1 MTEKSI
7 RKQFILCY
15 SAFIANGMLALSI
28 GSLLPFIRDSFSLDY
43 AFCGLLVS
51 LHSIGNLCSSF
62 FSGALP
68 LLIGNKKSIL
78 FFESFFPVS
87 FLMLLLGNYR
97 FALVFAFFTTGIARG
112 AASNYCNTKINS
124 IATGAAWALNC
135 LHASFAVGAFVF
147 PLILML
153 MTRNDSSNWI
163 YACFF
168 LAFLGVMTCL
178 FYYLMPEEM
187 ASRKHGENHEEKRTS
202 SSSHHSPSNS
212 YSHEHDTPLTAS
224 SRDKK
229 IDNKPSC
236 HIDKPEKNSATA
248 GSCLPHGNVTG
259 KFPGT
264 FGFFREPLFYICI
277 GTLFFYLC
285 AEQGVI
291 GWMITYFKDTGLLQ
305 PNLAQVTA
313 SILWVMILLG
323 RLTTAFLSTKI
334 KKENLLPAMGVGIV
348 LFFIVLILSKST
360 LPIIIGIMGFG
371 FSMAG
376 IYATTVSFAGELIKK
391 YRLAWS
397 FILTSASLGSI
408 IMPTIIGVI
417 AENFGIATGI
427 GSIAIALFIDM
438 ICIMVLVRFVKREQE
453 P

>member
-1 MTEKSI
+1 MTDKLK
-7 RKQFILCY
+7 RKQFALCY
-15 SAFIANGMLALSI
+15 SAFVNNGMLALSI
-28 GSLLPFIRDSFSLDY
+28 GSLLPFIRDSSGLDY

-68 LLIGNKKSIL
+68 LLIGKKRSIL
-78 FFESFFPVS
+78 LFQSFFPIS
-87 FLMLLLGNYR
+87 FLMMLMGNCR
-97 FALVFAFFTTGIARG
+97 PALVFAFFATGIARG

-124 IATGAAWALNC
+124 IATGMAWALNC
-135 LHASFAVGAFVF
+135 LHASFAVGAFLF

-153 MTRNDSSNWI
+153 MTRNESSNWV
-163 YACFF
+163 YACIF
-168 LAFLGVMTCL
+168 LVILGVITCL
-178 FYYLMPEEM
+178 FYYLMPEDAES
-187 ASRKHGENHEEKRTS
+187 ASLSANK
-202 SSSHHSPSNS
+202 
-212 YSHEHDTPLTAS
+212 EHAG
-224 SRDKK
+224 
-229 IDNKPSC
+229 KPSKLT
-236 HIDKPEKNSATA
+236 DKSDTVPEESESCKTHERKNDKTA
-248 GSCLPHGNVTG
+248 AA
-259 KFPGT
+259 

-277 GTLFFYLC
+277 ATLFFYLC

-313 SILWVMILLG
+313 SILWVMILFG
-323 RLTTAFLSTKI
+323 RLTTAFLSTKV

-348 LFFIVLILSKST
+348 LFFIVLILSKTT

-391 YRLAWS
+391 YSLAWS
-397 FILTSASLGSI
+397 FILTTASLGSI
-408 IMPTIIGVI
+408 IMPTIVGVI

-438 ICIMVLVRFVKREQE
+438 ICIMVLVRFVKRKQSA
-453 P
+453 

>member
-1 MTEKSI
+1 MTDKTK
-7 RKQFILCY
+7 RKQFILCF
-15 SAFIANGMLALSI
+15 SAFVTNGMLALSI
-28 GSLLPFIRDSFSLDY
+28 GSLLPFLRDAFGLDY

-68 LLIGNKKSIL
+68 MLIGKKKSIL
-78 FFESFFPVS
+78 FFESFFPIS
-87 FLMLLLGNYR
+87 FLLILLGNYR
-97 FALVFAFFTTGIARG
+97 FLLVFSFLATGIARG
-112 AASNYCNTKINS
+112 ASSNYCNAKINS
-124 IATGAAWALNC
+124 IATGMAWALNC
-135 LHASFAVGAFVF
+135 LHAFFAVGAFLF

-153 MTRNDSSNWI
+153 MTRNESQNWV
-163 YACFF
+163 YACVF
-168 LAFLGVMTCL
+168 LTALGILTCL
-178 FYYLMPEEM
+178 FYYLMPEDAE
-187 ASRKHGENHEEKRTS
+187 SG
-202 SSSHHSPSNS
+202 SHS
-212 YSHEHDTPLTAS
+212 
-224 SRDKK
+224 DKK
-229 IDNKPSC
+229 KPV
-236 HIDKPEKNSATA
+236 DKSSDISADQDMNPKTSGA
-248 GSCLPHGNVTG
+248 CPANERKTG
-259 KFPGT
+259 KPAAA

-277 GTLFFYLC
+277 ATLFFYLC

-323 RLTTAFLSTKI
+323 RLTTAFLSTKV

-348 LFFIVLILSKST
+348 LFFIVLILSRTT

-376 IYATTVSFAGELIKK
+376 IYATTVSFAGELIRK
-391 YRLAWS
+391 YSLAWS

-408 IMPTIIGVI
+408 VMPTIVGVI

-438 ICIMVLVRFVKREQE
+438 VCIMVLVRFVKRTGHIKAESKSVAQAV
-453 P
+453 